1 MAILLHDLCGVGDR
15 RFSPY
20 CWRTRMALA
29 HKGLAVEARPTPF
42 TKIGLIAGGGQ
53 KSVPVIEDNGRVIAD
68 SWDIA
73 VYLEETYPDRPTL
86 FGGPGGIALSKFV
99 EAWTFSAIHANLI
112 RLIVKD
118 IHDRLLP
125 EDRAYFRASREKRFG
140 ATLEEVQAGREA
152 RLPRLHEALAPLSET
167 LAKQPFLGGDGP
179 LFADYIVFGPLQWAR
194 VISPFRV
201 LPPPG
206 DPVTD
211 WFERCLDLF
220 DGLGRAMPQA
230 V

>member
-1 MAILLHDLCGVGDR
+1 MAILLHDLCGAGDR

-29 HKGLAVEARPTPF
+29 HKGLAVESRPTPF
-42 TKIGLIAGGGQ
+42 TGIAKIAGGGQ
-53 KSVPVIEDNGRVIAD
+53 KTVPVIEDNGRLVAD
-68 SWDIA
+68 SWAIA
-73 VYLEETYPDRPTL
+73 FYLEETYPDRPSL
-86 FGGPGGIALSKFV
+86 FGGPGGVALSKFV
-99 EAWTFSAIHANLI
+99 ENWTQSAIHANLI

-125 EDRAYFRASREKRFG
+125 EDRAYFRQSREKRFG
-140 ATLEEVQAGREA
+140 VRLEEVQAGREERLA
-152 RLPRLHEALAPLSET
+152 RLHGALAPLSTT

-179 LFADYIVFGPLQWAR
+179 LHADYIVFGSLQWAR

-220 DGLGRAMPQA
+220 DGLGRSMPA
-230 V
+230 AA